1 MARYIVKRI
10 FMAVATLF
18 IITFLLFLLVRIM
31 PGNPFPSERMS
42 DEAIAKKREE
52 MGLDDPIMVQFGNYM
67 KEVVTTGSFGK
78 GSSLY
83 NGAPI
88 SSVLPTAMSNSFRIG
103 TVAILFGVAMGLI
116 LGIAA
121 ALNRGHFWDVF
132 CSVLSIVGVCIPSYV
147 FMIFLQYF
155 FAYKTTI
162 FPFYFNN
169 RKFLISTIMPALSL
183 SLFSMSTIARF
194 TRNEMVEVMDSDY
207 ILMAESKGMYGS
219 KLVTRHVL
227 RNALIPIVTVIA
239 PLIVDLLTG
248 ALVVEK
254 IYGING
260 IGKLMVDAI
269 TGEGIDYNYVLALG
283 ILYSAMY
290 IGIMLVLDIV
300 YCLLDPRI
308 RVAGDP
314 RKKQKGSGPEGG
326 MPAVETASPQQV
338 MEQAA
343 AGGKGVQL

>member
-1 MARYIVKRI
+1 MAKYIIKRVV
-10 FMAVATLF
+10 MALITLF

-42 DEAIAKKREE
+42 AEAIANKRAE
-52 MGLDDPIMVQFGNYM
+52 MGLDDPIFVQFWNYM
-67 KEVVTTGSFGK
+67 KTVITKGSFGK

-88 SSVLPTAMSNSFRIG
+88 STVLPKCTANSFKIG
-103 TVAILFGVAMGLI
+103 GISICFGVIAGLI

-121 ALNRGHFWDVF
+121 ALNRGRFWDVF
-132 CSVLSIVGVCIPSYV
+132 CTVLSIIGVCVPSYV

-155 FAYKTTI
+155 FAYKITI
-162 FPFYFNN
+162 FPFFFNAN
-169 RKFLISTIMPALSL
+169 QFLISSIMPALSL
-183 SLFSMSTIARF
+183 SLFSVSTVARF
-194 TRNEMVEVMDSDY
+194 TRNEMIEVMDSDY
-207 ILMAESKGMYGS
+207 VLLAESKGMYGT
-219 KLVTRHVL
+219 KLVTKHIL

-260 IGKLMVDAI
+260 LGKLLVDAI

-283 ILYSAMY
+283 IIYSALY
-290 IGIMLVLDIV
+290 IGIMLVLDVV
-300 YCLLDPRI
+300 YGLLDPRI
-308 RVAGDP
+308 RVSADG
-314 RKKQKGSGPEGG
+314 
-326 MPAVETASPQQV
+326 
-338 MEQAA
+338 
-343 AGGKGVQL
+343 GGKKKNA